1 MIEVVD
7 ACVRFGAEGAA
18 AIEGVSLA
26 VRPGELVALVG
37 SNGSGKSTLGKL
49 LSGGLLANA
58 GAVLVD
64 GRDPSAGND
73 ERRHVRATVGM
84 VCQDPL
90 DQLVATRVA
99 DEVAFGPRN
108 LGLSEDEV
116 RERVRE
122 ALVRTGLTGFE
133 DRDTTALS
141 GGEQQR
147 VAIAGMLAMR
157 PRYLVLDEAT
167 AQLDAAARPAF
178 RDLFSR
184 LAHCDGLGVI
194 QITHD
199 PVDIMASDRVIAL
212 DKGRVLW
219 EGTPVELLSA
229 EDALSHVLP
238 ADDTYVRA
246 LRALVQDDVLRG
258 GILAHPIP
266 DELIQRLVGPQ
277 AAAERQAVEA
287 SYSVAST
294 ARVHGHAET
303 QPSTN
308 PLLTLQ
314 GVSFAYGDVPV
325 LESVD
330 FEAYGGRVLLLAGRS
345 GSGKST
351 LAQLAAGLLKPDAG
365 TVALRGERVHVGD
378 VACAF
383 QSPERQ
389 FFCDTVF
396 DELAFS
402 LRASGMTE
410 EAVRER
416 VEHAASLVGIE
427 AGLLDR
433 YPFDLSG
440 GQARRVALASALS
453 TAADVCILDE
463 PTAGLDAEGRRSVRS
478 LVRALAAEGRA
489 VVVISHDLDEWLD
502 SVDEIALL
510 GDGRIVW
517 RGTPTACGAEPERFA
532 RCGLT
537 APFSARLSAALRG
550 CDTAVCPSAPDA
562 IQRPHAAG
570 AATVPL
576 ARLDARI
583 KIVGLLALALCVFL
597 CHNLAAIAIWLLVA
611 GLLLRT
617 AGLGPRRALLALRPV
632 CLVLAFALCANL
644 VSCDG
649 GADLSLVGP
658 AGIDISAG
666 ARGLV
671 SVLRIVV
678 LVAGSVAV
686 AEATEPTE
694 VSDAVVRLLRPLTRV
709 GLPVGALGTVLS
721 IALRFIPLV
730 GDELRRIRSAQQV
743 RGVRFDEG
751 SLVRRI
757 RAWTAVL
764 TPLIVGLFRRA
775 DRLATAMAARCYAGA
790 GAVQVPHRPLGAQDR
805 GAALVITAVCVLTL
819 ALALKGLV

>member
-18 AIEGVSLA
+18 AIEGVSFA

-49 LSGGLLANA
+49 LSGGLLASA
-58 GAVLVD
+58 GSVSVD
-64 GRDPSAGND
+64 GHDPSAGD
-73 ERRHVRATVGM
+73 VERRRVRAAVGM
-84 VCQDPL
+84 VFQDPL

-99 DEVAFGPRN
+99 DEVSFGPRN
-108 LGLSEDEV
+108 LGLSEGQV
-116 RERVRE
+116 RECVRE

-133 DRDTTALS
+133 DRDTTELS

-157 PRYLVLDEAT
+157 PQYLVLDEAT

-184 LAHCDGLGVI
+184 LAHHDGLGVV

-199 PVDIMASDRVIAL
+199 PVEIMASDRVIVL
-212 DKGRVLW
+212 DKGRVAW
-219 EGTPVELLSA
+219 DGTPVELLDDEDVSA
-229 EDALSHVLP
+229 RVLP
-238 ADDTYVRA
+238 ADDTYVQVLKALMRA
-246 LRALVQDDVLRG
+246 DMLHN
-258 GILAHPIP
+258 GILTPV
-266 DELIQRLVGPQ
+266 ELIQRLVGPQ
-277 AAAERQAVEA
+277 AAAERQVVEA
-287 SYSVAST
+287 SASFAST
-294 ARVHGHAET
+294 VRAQRRVEEK
-303 QPSTN
+303 PSTN
-308 PLLTLQ
+308 PLLTLR
-314 GVSFAYGDVPV
+314 GVSFAYGGVSV
-325 LESVD
+325 LDGAD
-330 FEAYGGRVLLLAGRS
+330 FEAYGGRVLLLVGRS

-365 TVALRGERVHVGD
+365 VVAFRGERVHVGD

-389 FFCDTVF
+389 FFRDTVF
-396 DELAFS
+396 DELAFAS
-402 LRASGMTE
+402 RASGMEE

-416 VEHAASLVGIE
+416 VEHAATLVGIDGE
-427 AGLLDR
+427 LFDR

-463 PTAGLDAEGRRSVRS
+463 PTAGLDAEGRRSICS
-478 LVRALAAEGRA
+478 MVRALAAEGRA
-489 VVVISHDLDEWLD
+489 VVVISHDLDEWL
-502 SVDEIALL
+502 SCADEVALL
-510 GDGRIVW
+510 GEGHIMW
-517 RGTPTACGAEPERFA
+517 RGSPTTCGADPERFA

-537 APFSARLSAALRG
+537 APFSAQLSTALQG
-550 CDTAVCPSAPDA
+550 HDVSAHASGPDA
-562 IQRPHAAG
+562 IRRPEASDAASI
-570 AATVPL
+570 PL

-597 CHNLAAIAIWLLVA
+597 CHGLAAIAVWLFVA
-611 GLLLRT
+611 GLLLRA
-617 AGLGPRRALLALRPV
+617 AGLGPRRALLSLRPV

-649 GADLSLVGP
+649 GADFALIGP
-658 AGIDISAG
+658 VGIDISAG

-671 SVLRIVV
+671 AVLRIVV
-678 LVAGSVAV
+678 LVAGSIAV
-686 AEATEPTE
+686 AETTEPTE
-694 VSDAVVRLLRPLTRV
+694 VSDAVVRLLRPLARA

-757 RAWTAVL
+757 RAWAAVL

-790 GAVQVPHRPLGAQDR
+790 GAVQVPHQPLTARDR
-805 GAALVITAVCVLTL
+805 GAVLVIAGACVLTV
-819 ALALKGLV
+819 ALALKGLI